1 MLKDETINQPNRMFV
16 QKLDVELAHELVL
29 WNKPNQSTTQF
40 GIKHYLLSWIFW
52 VIEMQI

>member
-40 GIKHYLLSWIFW
+40 GIKHYLLS
-52 VIEMQI
+52 